1 VAAPHYLSR
10 REIDELF
17 ADNEAYLGELLER
30 QREPRAALRPI
41 IDELKEVNA
50 GVIKAEQAVAK
61 WSQQQPG

>member
-1 VAAPHYLSR
+1 MAAPHYLSR
-10 REIDELF
+10 QEINELL

-30 QREPRAALRPI
+30 QRELRAALRPI